1 MALTVGELIAELV
14 KYDFNSEIELE
25 VNVDYQC
32 GEYKYAVGI
41 AMSVGADKDGKN
53 VYITTEE

>member
-1 MALTVGELIAELV
+1 MALTVGELITELA

-25 VNVDYQC
+25 VNIDWQC
-32 GEYKYAVGI
+32 GEYKYATGI
-41 AMSVGADKDGKN
+41 AMSVGADKGSKK